1 MPDTP
6 DILPALPDLTARRVP
21 APVVAAVVVLTLRSL
36 QDLLYAQGVIQRASG
51 LVDGVV
57 LVLACDPLAV
67 MNDPLLRASPP
78 RARLP
83 RPCSQPLLPPRRP
96 LRAGLAAVGGAQSL
110 GHAPICGAEGAILRA
125 SYAKR
130 FQAAYHGQVERTEQ
144 QERTGVSE
152 RAAQELLA
160 ELGRRSGRERLGD
173 GR

>member
-1 MPDTP
+1 MCHLLGAGSVPQLGHGSP
-6 DILPALPDLTARRVP
+6 IGRV
-21 APVVAAVVVLTLRSL
+21 
-36 QDLLYAQGVIQRASG
+36 
-51 LVDGVV
+51 
-57 LVLACDPLAV
+57 
-67 MNDPLLRASPP
+67 
-78 RARLP
+78 
-83 RPCSQPLLPPRRP
+83 
-96 LRAGLAAVGGAQSL
+96 L